1 MHKKGLVV
9 LDWSVCLTAQGR
21 SSLERA
27 GRKLVLSPQSLL
39 DNNIA
44 GEDRGDILYHVRK
57 VFGNPSLFH
66 EDIYCNDLCHL
77 SGAHPTLG
85 LGLGRHLW
93 TPPDGKAFRPFP
105 LPVRVRRPYL
115 DMQAFLRGSAGV
127 RVQVRVCA
135 NEANRKP
142 PLLPWLNLGSSRP
155 TNCRLRPECVEVIR
169 RAGSI

>member
-1 MHKKGLVV
+1 MICAICQGLIP
-9 LDWSVCLTAQGR
+9 L
-21 SSLERA
+21 
-27 GRKLVLSPQSLL
+27 
-39 DNNIA
+39 
-44 GEDRGDILYHVRK
+44 
-57 VFGNPSLFH
+57 
-66 EDIYCNDLCHL
+66 
-77 SGAHPTLG
+77 LG

-142 PLLPWLNLGSSRP
+142 AVASVVELGQQQADKLQAP
-155 TNCRLRPECVEVIR
+155 TRMC
-169 RAGSI
+169 